1 MYSKK
6 KIQFESDMVMFTLAT
21 FFYSENFNCSACHFV
36 TESKCI
42 AFHHTVY
49 IVPDDDRITAEK
61 YSRAELVSKQAHAHR
76 FVFKLRGWS
85 DDTGLTTVVL
95 LLLMSLKLYGTACS
109 IWQGARSAYG
119 HQVCSYTDY
128 TLPTQRWKF
137 VPLFPICTKSIFTRE
152 IKQGEDF

>member
-1 MYSKK
+1 VYSKK

-76 FVFKLRGWS
+76 FVFKLRG
-85 DDTGLTTVVL
+85 
-95 LLLMSLKLYGTACS
+95 
-109 IWQGARSAYG
+109 
-119 HQVCSYTDY
+119 
-128 TLPTQRWKF
+128 
-137 VPLFPICTKSIFTRE
+137 
-152 IKQGEDF
+152 